1 MRRGPFLFLFAVSG
15 AAALIYEVVWTR
27 LLTLQMGHGIA
38 AASTVL
44 AAFMGGLAIGAAI
57 AGRRGGRLSP
67 ERALRVYAGLELT
80 IGVLALL
87 LPVALTAVR
96 PLLVTAYADG
106 QGGASFAFLRLAT
119 SVLLLALP
127 AAAMGATFP
136 IASRW
141 TVRGASSAAQEAGGL
156 YAANTLG
163 AATGAVLAGFVLIP
177 ALGLNGATWV
187 GVALNI
193 TAAAGAF
200 AIAHGAVPSRLEGG
214 DFSPRRAAAKASA
227 SPSDARRGLTP
238 PPSER
243 QDARPWLAALALG
256 ASGFASLTLQV
267 VWTRLLVQILGP
279 TTYAFS
285 IVVAIFIIGL
295 AAGAA
300 VGSWL
305 ASRVR
310 SAAAGLAIGML
321 MSAGLSLAAAA
332 SVDWALLTMAE
343 IVARPGYQ
351 FSDVLSREVLL
362 ATGLLLPMTIA
373 FGTAFPFAVALAA
386 GRDEAVTESIGRIYA
401 VNTIGAIAGAL
412 LAGFVLVPEIGLHV
426 TIRVVAAIAGVA
438 AVAVLMRA
446 GQGRGRLAG
455 FALAAVVLAGGIA
468 LPPWDRLLLS
478 SGAYKYAAAMRGPG
492 LETSLTAGELL
503 SYREGATGTVAVRQL
518 AGTVSLA
525 IDGKVDAS
533 NAGDML
539 TQRLLA
545 HIPLLLHPAPKR
557 VAILG
562 LGSGVTLGSA
572 LTHPLDAATVLEIS
586 PEVVD
591 ASRFFDA
598 ENHQALA
605 DPRTRLVVGD
615 GRTHLMLGREQ
626 YDVIVSEP
634 SNPWMAGIASLFTR
648 EFFEGAKARLAPG
661 GVLCQWAHTYDISR
675 DDLRSIVATF
685 LTAFPD
691 GTMWLVGD
699 ADVLLVG
706 STGPLDGRIAGI
718 AEAWKRPGVADDL
731 ASVGA
736 RDSYAITS
744 LFVAQGAALKAWA
757 TGAPL
762 QTDDRMQLEFSG
774 PRNIFGGSR
783 DDNAV
788 TLRDL
793 ASSSPKPAAVTAAEQ
808 AATAA
813 DHRNRGLMFL
823 QSDAHR
829 PAYEDF
835 TRALAIEPN
844 DPVALDGLT
853 RSAAALSRIDE
864 VRAALT
870 KLASVPANSSAK
882 LALSKVL
889 ASQGAVDEAVRIP
902 FSLLQADPGNV
913 PALEQLAS
921 VLSDV
926 GDVARLEPVVAKL
939 VAEAPKNTWAHYYAG
954 SLFFMQSRLD
964 LAAQAARHSISLDP
978 TNAKAH
984 NLLGACLAS
993 MGQTDA
999 ARSAFK
1005 ASLKTDPREPGT
1017 YVNLATLELQA
1028 GNRTLAH
1035 RYFSE
1040 ALTVDPASQAARDGL
1055 ASMGPVR

>member
-1 MRRGPFLFLFAVSG
+1 MRRGPFLFLFAASG

-44 AAFMGGLAIGAAI
+44 AAFMGGLAIGAAV

-67 ERALRVYAGLELT
+67 QRALMVYAGLELA

-87 LPVALTAVR
+87 LPFALTAVR
-96 PLLVTAYADG
+96 PLLVGAYADG
-106 QGGASFAFLRLAT
+106 EGGSSFAFLRLAT
-119 SVLLLALP
+119 SVLLLAAP

-141 TVRGASSAAQEAGGL
+141 MVRGAASAAQDAGGL
-156 YAANTLG
+156 YAANALG
-163 AATGAVLAGFVLIP
+163 AAAGAVLAGFVLIP
-177 ALGLNGATWV
+177 ALGLNGSTWV

-200 AIAHGAVPSRLEGG
+200 AIARSAVPSA
-214 DFSPRRAAAKASA
+214 DTA
-227 SPSDARRGLTP
+227 SDAIAPKKAEPKGSAPRPQTEG
-238 PPSER
+238 
-243 QDARPWLAALALG
+243 RPWLAALALG

-300 VGSWL
+300 IGSWL
-305 ASRVR
+305 VTRVR

-321 MSAGLSLAAAA
+321 ISAGLSLAAAA
-332 SVDWALLTMAE
+332 SVDWSLLAMAE
-343 IVARPGYQ
+343 IVARPEYR
-351 FSDVLSREVLL
+351 FADVLLRGVLL
-362 ATGLLLPMTIA
+362 VTGLLLPMTIA

-386 GRDEAVTESIGRIYA
+386 GRDEAVTESLGRIYA
-401 VNTIGAIAGAL
+401 VNTVGAIAGAL
-412 LAGFVLVPEIGLHV
+412 LAGFVLVPEIGLHL
-426 TIRVVAAIAGVA
+426 TIRVVAAVVGVA
-438 AVAVLMRA
+438 AVATLVLA

-455 FALAAVVLAGGIA
+455 FALAAVVLVAGVV

-478 SGAYKYAAAMRGPG
+478 SGAYKYAAAMRGPS
-492 LETSLTAGELL
+492 LETSLAAGELL
-503 SYREGATGTVAVRQL
+503 SYREGASGTVAVRRL

-545 HIPLLLHPAPKR
+545 HVPLLLHPSPKR

-572 LTHPLDAATVLEIS
+572 LTHPLEAATVLEIS

-591 ASRFFDA
+591 ASRFFEA

-605 DPRTRLVVGD
+605 DPRTRVIVGD

-706 STGPLDGRIAGI
+706 ATGPMDDRIAGI
-718 AEAWKRPGVADDL
+718 AEAWKRPGVAEDL

-736 RDSYAITS
+736 REPYSITS

-757 TGAPL
+757 DGAPL
-762 QTDDRMQLEFSG
+762 QTDDRTRLEFSG
-774 PRNIFGGSR
+774 PRNIFGASR
-783 DDNAV
+783 DDNAT

-793 ASSSPKPAAVTAAEQ
+793 AASSPKPAAVVAAELAVTAAN
-808 AATAA
+808 
-813 DHRNRGLMFL
+813 HRNRGLMFL

-829 PAYEDF
+829 PAYDDF
-835 TRALAIEPN
+835 MRALALEPN

-853 RSAAALSRIDE
+853 RSGAALNRIDD

-870 KLASVPANSSAK
+870 KLASLPANSSAK

-889 ASQGAVDEAVRIP
+889 ASQGVIDEAIRIP

-921 VLSDV
+921 VLSDA
-926 GDVARLEPVVAKL
+926 GDAARLEPVVARL

-954 SLFFMQSRLD
+954 SLFFLQSRLD
-964 LAAQAARHSISLDP
+964 MAAQAARNSISLDP
-978 TNAKAH
+978 GNAKAH

-999 ARSAFK
+999 ARSAFE
-1005 ASLKTDPREPGT
+1005 ASLKADPREPGT

-1028 GNRTLAH
+1028 GNRTKAH
-1035 RYFSE
+1035 LYFSE
-1040 ALTVDPASQAARDGL
+1040 ALTVDPTSQSARDGL
-1055 ASMGPVR
+1055 ASMSAPR